1 MIVDSD
7 VKKSINGV
15 KSALPIVLGYLP
27 IGFAYGLVGVKSG
40 FTISQVVALSLFVYA
55 GSAQFIAISLLSA
68 GTNIVTLVSTIFI
81 VNLRHFLYSTSLSQ
95 YMKHISRKHIP
106 ILSFFITDETY
117 AVAITDL
124 QNNSKYTEGYFYQ
137 LFLTSYTAWVFAS
150 FLGAVSATLIGGSIN
165 IGLDFALPAMY
176 IALLFMQISGY
187 KKVFI
192 SVFSGLLSIT
202 LMFVL
207 PGNTNV
213 IVAALIGAGMGVLLD
228 KWVRN
233 L

>member
-1 MIVDSD
+1 
-7 VKKSINGV
+7 
-15 KSALPIVLGYLP
+15 
-27 IGFAYGLVGVKSG
+27 
-40 FTISQVVALSLFVYA
+40 
-55 GSAQFIAISLLSA
+55 
-68 GTNIVTLVSTIFI
+68 
-81 VNLRHFLYSTSLSQ
+81 
-95 YMKHISRKHIP
+95 MKYIPRKHIP

-124 QNNSKYTEGYFYQ
+124 QSNSEYAEGYFYQ
-137 LFLTSYTAWVFAS
+137 LFLTSYTAWVFSS

-176 IALLFMQISGY
+176 IALLLMQISGY

-192 SVFSGLLSIT
+192 SIFSGFLSIT
-202 LMFVL
+202 LMFIL

-213 IVAALIGAGMGVLLD
+213 IVAALIGAGMGVLVD

>member
-1 MIVDSD
+1 M
-7 VKKSINGV
+7 
-15 KSALPIVLGYLP
+15 
-27 IGFAYGLVGVKSG
+27 
-40 FTISQVVALSLFVYA
+40 Q
-55 GSAQFIAISLLSA
+55 
-68 GTNIVTLVSTIFI
+68 TNS
-81 VNLRHFLYSTSLSQ
+81 
-95 YMKHISRKHIP
+95 
-106 ILSFFITDETY
+106 E
-117 AVAITDL
+117 
-124 QNNSKYTEGYFYQ
+124 YTEGYFYQ

-150 FLGAVSATLIGGSIN
+150 FLGAVSGSLIGGSIN
-165 IGLDFALPAMY
+165 VGLDFALPAMY
-176 IALLFMQISGY
+176 IALLLMQISGY

>member
-1 MIVDSD
+1 
-7 VKKSINGV
+7 
-15 KSALPIVLGYLP
+15 
-27 IGFAYGLVGVKSG
+27 
-40 FTISQVVALSLFVYA
+40 
-55 GSAQFIAISLLSA
+55 
-68 GTNIVTLVSTIFI
+68 
-81 VNLRHFLYSTSLSQ
+81 
-95 YMKHISRKHIP
+95 
-106 ILSFFITDETY
+106 
-117 AVAITDL
+117 
-124 QNNSKYTEGYFYQ
+124 
-137 LFLTSYTAWVFAS
+137 
-150 FLGAVSATLIGGSIN
+150 
-165 IGLDFALPAMY
+165 
-176 IALLFMQISGY
+176 MQISGY